1 MASTNPGVPALL
13 DLNGRTAELRTPGDS
28 GGLRWIKWMM
38 EYGGY
43 DTWICSYVHLHPC

>member
-13 DLNGRTAELRTPGDS
+13 DLRALRTPGDS
-28 GGLRWIKWMM
+28 GGGLSGWNTD